1 MMIGDADEADLW
13 IALFLIEFLHSK
25 FEIHILNLS
34 LSLSHGRMDCPV
46 ADRILSSST
55 STCDATISTLLIL
68 LTLISPPLL
77 PVSQSVS
84 HCEWLWPIE
93 SSLNV
98 VAAETDR
105 RTDSLCPYGL
115 HADIV
120 AIIYGAR
127 RWAPLLHQTI
137 VMSRRWGQ
145 YFRYKAQQLN
155 PCSRFKLVNLFR
167 TAYYPSSG
175 SLKNGTGKE
184 QDWH

>member
-1 MMIGDADEADLW
+1 MMIWDADEADLW
-13 IALFLIEFLHSK
+13 IALILIEFLHSK
-25 FEIHILNLS
+25 FEIHILNLN
-34 LSLSHGRMDCPV
+34 LSHGRMDCPV

-55 STCDATISTLLIL
+55 STCDATISTLV
-68 LTLISPPLL
+68 LTTYPDFS
-77 PVSQSVS
+77 STAASHSVS

-105 RTDSLCPYGL
+105 RTDSLRPYGL

-127 RWAPLLHQTI
+127 HWAPLLHQTI
-137 VMSRRWGQ
+137 VMSRIWGQ